1 MPAKKIVV
9 ARELAGIR
17 VVTNQGVDLGNL
29 VDLIIDDKT
38 GKILSI
44 IVSLKS
50 TKLMNKYGVEEIEV
64 PYDAVLSI
72 CDFIIVDETMIRIN
86 K

>member
-50 TKLMNKYGVEEIEV
+50 TKLMNKYGVEEIEA

>member
-44 IVSLKS
+44 IVNLKS

-72 CDFIIVDETMIRIN
+72 CDFIIIDETMIRIN

>member
-1 MPAKKIVV
+1 MPSKKIVV
-9 ARELAGIR
+9 ARELAGMR

-50 TKLMNKYGVEEIEV
+50 TKMINKYGTDEIEV

-72 CDFIIVDETMIRIN
+72 CDFIIVDETMIKIH